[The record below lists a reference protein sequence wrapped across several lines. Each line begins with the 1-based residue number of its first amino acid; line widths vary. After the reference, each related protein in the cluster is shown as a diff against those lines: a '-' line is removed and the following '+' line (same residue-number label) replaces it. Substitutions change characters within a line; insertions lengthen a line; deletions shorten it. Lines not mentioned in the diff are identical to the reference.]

1 MTNDYQPDRAFS
13 NKPIILGA
21 DEQPIEN
28 NINTQQLDNPNLTG
42 SISPSGFLNQL
53 NPAAREHL
61 MEESLKANREAL
73 RRELIEK
80 GKTELTDED
89 ATMFKA
95 PRKGCKHCYGTG
107 RVGWNPNT
115 GEALLCDCM
124 RRGRLLDSSPEDFIN
139 YVQFL
144 EIFGVSK
151 PAYPRSHTTPK
162 SVRRVESKERKLAKK
177 RRKHGISTK
186 VIQGSN

>member
-21 DEQPIEN
+21 DEQPIEGN
-28 NINTQQLDNPNLTG
+28 SNTQQLDNPNLTG
-42 SISPSGFLNQL
+42 SIIPSGFMDKL
-53 NPAAREHL
+53 NPAMQEYF

-73 RRELIEK
+73 RREIIAK

-95 PRKGCKHCYGTG
+95 PRKGCNKCHGTG
-107 RVGWNPNT
+107 RVGWSSFTN
-115 GEALLCDCM
+115 EVVICDCM
-124 RRGRLLDSSPEDFIN
+124 RRGRLLDSSPEEFIP
-139 YVQFL
+139 YKQFM
-144 EIFGVSK
+144 EIFMVEK
-151 PAYPRSHTTPK
+151 PGYPRFHTTPK